1 LNTAVKAARRQRR
14 AAFVCCRWQSSGD
27 AIARTGEKFTAM
39 NTTMRR
45 AGAGRARSGLTVVE
59 VLVALVIVTVG
70 LLGMAGSTAL
80 ALRTTMDAARRRD
93 AAQRAASRIAFL
105 AAQGCAVAS
114 SGISSASGAP
124 FTEQWVVRSRAG
136 GFMTV
141 VDTVRWSSA
150 RGSRSYSLGSAIQC

>member
-1 LNTAVKAARRQRR
+1 
-14 AAFVCCRWQSSGD
+14 
-27 AIARTGEKFTAM
+27 
-39 NTTMRR
+39 MRR
-45 AGAGRARSGLTVVE
+45 AGAGRERSGLSVVE

-80 ALRTTMDAARRRD
+80 ALRTTTDAARRRD
-93 AAQRAASRIAFL
+93 AAQWAASRIALL

-114 SGISSASGAP
+114 SGVANASGAR
-124 FTEQWVVRSRAG
+124 FTEQWVVLSRAD

-150 RGSRSYSLGSAIQC
+150 RGARSYSLGSAIPC